1 MTRAGRGLNVSGI
14 KSAFFLVLI
23 GLCACCRTAPAPDS
37 AAVRT
42 GRADLAGRVREDFLL
57 CWKAYEKYAWGH
69 DELKPVSRT
78 PRDWYGE
85 PLLMTPVDALDTM
98 ILMGLDSEA
107 AKARELI
114 DRELS
119 FDRDVT
125 VKNFEVT
132 IRLLGGLLSGC
143 ELTGD
148 ERLLRL
154 ASDLGTR
161 LLPAFDSPTRMPYMY
176 VNLKT
181 GKASGAKSNPA
192 EIGTLLLEFG
202 TLSERTGNPV
212 FFEKAKAALVAL
224 FDRRS
229 KIGLVGE
236 EIDVETGGW
245 LGRTSHVSGGIDSYY
260 EYLLKA
266 SILFGDEDCARMWRD
281 SIDAVNRYLPERS
294 GGGYWYGQADMET
307 GLRVSSRYGA
317 LDAFLPAVLSL
328 GGDLDRAIRLQDSG
342 YRMWRLH
349 GVEPESLDYRT
360 MTVVEPGYP
369 LRPEIVESAYYLYR
383 YTGDPRYLE
392 MGKTILGDLEKYCRT
407 EDGFTVLTSVLTK
420 EKGDLM
426 PSFFLAET
434 LKYLYLLFS
443 PDDRAD
449 FEHVIFNTEAHPL
462 RRTRASRPAS
472 RAGRIRTSPCPRPPA
487 PSPRGK

>member
-1 MTRAGRGLNVSGI
+1 MRVYCPPDPVGSGVLPILTDRGRGLNVSGI
-14 KSAFFLVLI
+14 KIGLFLVLC
-23 GLCACCRTAPAPDS
+23 GLSASCRTGPVSSAPAAGID
-37 AAVRT
+37 
-42 GRADLAGRVREDFLL
+42 RAELAGRVRAEFLT
-57 CWKAYEKYAWGH
+57 CWRAYEKYAWGH

-78 PRDWYGE
+78 SRDWYGD

-98 ILMGLDSEA
+98 VLMGLDGEA

-114 DRELS
+114 ARDLS
-119 FDRDVT
+119 FDRDVP

-132 IRLLGGLLSGC
+132 IRLLGGLLSSYQ
-143 ELTGD
+143 LTRD

-154 ASDLGTR
+154 ASDLGAR

-176 VNLKT
+176 VNLRT

-202 TLSERTGNPV
+202 TLSHLTKNPV

-224 FDRRS
+224 FQRRS

-236 EIDVETGGW
+236 VIDVETGRW
-245 LGRTSHVSGGIDSYY
+245 LSPTSHVSGGIDSYY

-266 SILFGDEDCARMWRD
+266 SILFHDEDCARMWRD
-281 SIDAVNRYLPERS
+281 SIEAVNRYLPEQSR
-294 GGGYWYGQADMET
+294 GGLWYGQVDRET
-307 GLRVSSRYGA
+307 GRRLSSEYGA
-317 LDAFLPAVLSL
+317 LDAFLPAVLAL
-328 GGDLDRAIRLQDSG
+328 GGDLGRATRLQDSG

-360 MTVVEPGYP
+360 MTVVEPDYP

-383 YTGDPRYLE
+383 YTKDPRYLE
-392 MGKTILGDLEKYCRT
+392 MGKTFFEDLEKYCRT
-407 EDGFTVLTSVLTK
+407 EDGYTVLKSVVTK

-426 PSFFLAET
+426 PSYFLAET

-443 PDDRAD
+443 PDDPVD
-449 FEHVIFNTEAHPL
+449 FAHVVFNTEAHPL
-462 RRTRASRPAS
+462 RRTW
-472 RAGRIRTSPCPRPPA
+472 
-487 PSPRGK
+487 